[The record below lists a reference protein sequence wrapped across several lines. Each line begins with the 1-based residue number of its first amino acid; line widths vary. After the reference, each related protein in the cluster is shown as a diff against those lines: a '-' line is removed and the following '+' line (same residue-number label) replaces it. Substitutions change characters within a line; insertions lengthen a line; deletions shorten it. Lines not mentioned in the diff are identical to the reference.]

1 MAAKPS
7 QGGSSVQADL
17 RIVIIGNAGDEKN
30 KVVKSVLNCENPTGV
45 KVGLCTLHQ
54 CEHEGRR
61 IRVVE
66 APGWDKVSKQTKN
79 KTKSIKKREVDRS
92 VSLCPPGPHALLLVI
107 PVKTLSE
114 EPSLSDITAAQMHME
129 LLSERVWKHTILLF
143 DCDEGVEEP
152 QIKEYIRSSEKILE
166 KCGGRVYVLQ
176 KSTLESPTQI
186 HELLKKIDDLVK
198 ENHGD
203 LFIPQAELRYEVIPH
218 KTKASGERKI
228 KHRRGSLDNPP
239 SLNKDKG
246 DSGAKK
252 ETIEADKHTPSE
264 DTPKINMEFTQFVV
278 ILMAVVGAL
287 IGSVTGAQNGVS
299 GSCMGIIFGVVVGIL
314 LASFSMY
321 FYTHIYSRSYLK
333 KPTRRT
339 S

>member
-7 QGGSSVQADL
+7 QGGSSVQSNL

-30 KVVKSVLNCENPTGV
+30 KVVKSVLNCENPTGE

-54 CEHEGRR
+54 REQAG
-61 IRVVE
+61 IRLSVVE
-66 APGWDKVSKQTKN
+66 APGWDKVSKQTP
-79 KTKSIKKREVDRS
+79 KSIKKEVERS

-107 PVKTLSE
+107 PVKSLSE
-114 EPSLSDITAAQMHME
+114 EPSANDITAAQMHME

-143 DCDEGVEEP
+143 DCDE
-152 QIKEYIRSSEKILE
+152 
-166 KCGGRVYVLQ
+166 KCGRVYVLQ
-176 KSTLESPTQI
+176 KSAWESPAQI
-186 HELLKKIDDLVK
+186 HELLNKITDLVV

-203 LFIPQAELRYEVIPH
+203 FFIPQAELIQQ
-218 KTKASGERKI
+218 KTQEASAESEIR
-228 KHRRGSLDNPP
+228 HRRGSLDSPP

-246 DSGAKK
+246 DSGEKK

-264 DTPKINMEFTQFVV
+264 DTPKINMDAKQFVV
-278 ILMAVVGAL
+278 ILMAVFGAL

-299 GSCMGIIFGVVVGIL
+299 GSCMGIIFSVVVGIL